1 MRVLISCTSPDVVVR
16 TSRVPICDH
25 SRHVIRYVILSTV
38 SRVFSRRPRRRPCG
52 TRAPSRGEGGGGGE
66 GGGSGEGGGGA
77 RGRRRRGRGRRRGR
91 RGRGREDTHAAL
103 SHALELLLFVSL
115 P

>member
-38 SRVFSRRPRRRPCG
+38 SRVLSA
-52 TRAPSRGEGGGGGE
+52 THLSV
-66 GGGSGEGGGGA
+66 
-77 RGRRRRGRGRRRGR
+77 
-91 RGRGREDTHAAL
+91 GRERTV
-103 SHALELLLFVSL
+103 SNPLLFANFA
-115 P
+115 PH

>member
-25 SRHVIRYVILSTV
+25 SRHVIRYVSKTTTL
-38 SRVFSRRPRRRPCG
+38 
-52 TRAPSRGEGGGGGE
+52 
-66 GGGSGEGGGGA
+66 
-77 RGRRRRGRGRRRGR
+77 RGRTR
-91 RGRGREDTHAAL
+91 
-103 SHALELLLFVSL
+103 

>member
-52 TRAPSRGEGGGGGE
+52 TDTSSHRYLVPCRATAMPGLVECPRRPRMRTRI
-66 GGGSGEGGGGA
+66 GA
-77 RGRRRRGRGRRRGR
+77 PGRVRR
-91 RGRGREDTHAAL
+91 
-103 SHALELLLFVSL
+103 
-115 P
+115 